1 MTVIRKVIKVMVEND
16 NNMNFRNTNYKN
28 YN

>member
-16 NNMNFRNTNYKN
+16 NNINFRNTNYKN